1 MSRNAYFRA
10 YMAQRYVARM
20 AAAAAYLGGECV
32 DCGSEKRLEFDH
44 VDPRVKEF
52 AITKACTI
60 AEERFW
66 AEVQKCVLRCN
77 QCHKKK
83 TSRDRV
89 AARRSRL

>member
-10 YMAQRYVARM
+10 YMAQRYIARM
-20 AAAAAYLGGECV
+20 AAATAYLGGACV
-32 DCGSEKRLEFDH
+32 DCGSERGRLEFDH
-44 VDPRVKEF
+44 IDPRAKEF

-77 QCHKKK
+77 RCHKKK
-83 TSRDRV
+83 TSRDR
-89 AARRSRL
+89 AARAL